1 MISLDRSQ
9 PAVHQQESLGLES
22 DVREQAAGTFPIDH
36 VGGSA
41 VVAKQTVS
49 KFVGVPVKVLFV
61 IAAAA
66 EVDDRNQPQLSAA
79 DDSPRAIGGLDSTR
93 IGRGSPSLESAIDVQ
108 PADLGVEVDELCRR
122 DLAHQQR

>member
-9 PAVHQQESLGLES
+9 PAVHQQESPGLES

-79 DDSPRAIGGLDSTR
+79 DDSPRAVGGLDRTW
-93 IGRGSPSLESAIDVQ
+93 IGRGSRRLESAVDVQ
-108 PADLGVEVDELCRR
+108 PADLCVEVDAPCRR
-122 DLAHQQR
+122 D